1 MIVDNDVRTVDNDV
15 IAAKSHF
22 WQWQRAELG
31 WEGVT
36 VTITSSTVKAL
47 HFISQFKTY
56 NLSLVQLVAM
66 YLA

>member
-36 VTITSSTVKAL
+36 VTVGFVNSESFTFHIA
-47 HFISQFKTY
+47 I
-56 NLSLVQLVAM
+56 
-66 YLA
+66 